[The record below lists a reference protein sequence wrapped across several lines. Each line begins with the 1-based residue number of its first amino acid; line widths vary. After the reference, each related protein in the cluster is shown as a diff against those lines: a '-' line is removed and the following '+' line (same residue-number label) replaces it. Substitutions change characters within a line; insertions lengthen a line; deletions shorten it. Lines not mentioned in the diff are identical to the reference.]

1 MGLLLQLESA
11 AHPPPDGTLAAAGR
25 LGAAPP
31 PFHSAECHPAV
42 LVGGWLWIVC
52 SDIKQESQAK
62 ETMSFSTGRGICSDS
77 WVECIDVLM
86 LHHLAISAYF

>member
-1 MGLLLQLESA
+1 MVINSVDQPALLLA
-11 AHPPPDGTLAAAGR
+11 ALALVAVVGPDAVSPAAAGR

-52 SDIKQESQAK
+52 SDINQERHKAK
-62 ETMSFSTGRGICSDS
+62 ETIRCAAMT
-77 WVECIDVLM
+77 V
-86 LHHLAISAYF
+86 